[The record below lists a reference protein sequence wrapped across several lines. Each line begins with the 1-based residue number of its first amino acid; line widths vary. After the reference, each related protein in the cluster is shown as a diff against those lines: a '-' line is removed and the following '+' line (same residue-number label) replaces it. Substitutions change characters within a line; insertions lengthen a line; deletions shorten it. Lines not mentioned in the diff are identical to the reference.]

1 VHAIVNNIF
10 SVDEQNFAEKAL
22 DIFRYQY
29 SNNGVY
35 QKWVDSLHLQVDSV
49 KKIEEIPFLPVHFF
63 KTHTVATGKF
73 TPQTVFESSGTT
85 NSLNSKHFVK
95 DLNLYHKSYLE
106 GFKRFY
112 GDINQWCIIGLL
124 PSYLERTGSSLVM
137 MVDNLIKNSGHRL
150 SGFYLYDFKK
160 LSNTLQIL
168 EDKKQKA
175 LLIGVTFALLDFA
188 EQFPMKLTYTSVM
201 ETGGM
206 KGRRKEMI
214 RCEIHD
220 LLKRQFDVN
229 AIHSEYGM
237 TELLSQAYAKQ
248 DGLFSPVPWMKVLI
262 RDEED
267 PLNVS
272 ATGRGGLNF
281 IDLANVYSC
290 SFIATEDAGECF
302 NDGSFI
308 VNGRIDN
315 SDIRGC
321 SLMYT

>member
-1 VHAIVNNIF
+1 VQAIVNNIF
-10 SVDEQNFAEKAL
+10 SVNEQNFADKAL
-22 DIFRYQY
+22 EIFRYQY
-29 SNNGVY
+29 SNNEVY
-35 QKWVDSLHLQVDSV
+35 HNWVDSLHIKFDSV
-49 KKIEEIPFLPVHFF
+49 MRIEEIPFLPVQLF
-63 KTHTVATGKF
+63 KTHIVATGQF
-73 TPQTVFESSGTT
+73 TPQAVFESSGTT
-85 NSLNSKHFVK
+85 NSLNSKHYVK
-95 DLNLYHKSYLE
+95 DLNLYHESYFR
-106 GFKRFY
+106 GFQQFY
-112 GDINQWCIIGLL
+112 GEVNRWCILGLL

-137 MVDNLIKNSGHRL
+137 MVDNLIKKSGHPL
-150 SGFYLYDFKK
+150 SGFYLDDFKK
-160 LSNTLQIL
+160 LANTLNIL
-168 EDKKQKA
+168 EGEQQKT

-188 EQFPMKLTYTSVM
+188 EQMPTKLMYTSVM

-206 KGRRKEMI
+206 KGRRKEII
-214 RCEIHD
+214 RGEVHD
-220 LLKRQFDVN
+220 LLTTKFDIE

-237 TELLSQAYAKQ
+237 TELLSQAYAKA

-272 ATGRGGLNF
+272 ATGRGGLNI
-281 IDLANVYSC
+281 IDLANVHSC

-321 SLMYT
+321 SLMYS